1 MAPGPGITLS
11 LALELYLAQPS
22 CYIEN
27 KPCMTLILVHVLYS
41 LSVYIQPRSFGTFSL
56 ASVYI
61 KPLVSLQIMEKR
73 GASLSEIDLSGMRK
87 SDFTDEGLRAIS
99 QYCTSLEILNISMC
113 HMFTA
118 DTLLPL
124 LEDPA
129 RAPHLYKLFLSS
141 KKVPLLCSF
150 LSLQN
155 G

>member
-1 MAPGPGITLS
+1 
-11 LALELYLAQPS
+11 
-22 CYIEN
+22 
-27 KPCMTLILVHVLYS
+27 
-41 LSVYIQPRSFGTFSL
+41 
-56 ASVYI
+56 
-61 KPLVSLQIMEKR
+61 MEKR

-113 HMFTA
+113 HMFTG

-150 LSLQN
+150 LSFLVKRKIILYIIHIAWN
-155 G
+155 NADV